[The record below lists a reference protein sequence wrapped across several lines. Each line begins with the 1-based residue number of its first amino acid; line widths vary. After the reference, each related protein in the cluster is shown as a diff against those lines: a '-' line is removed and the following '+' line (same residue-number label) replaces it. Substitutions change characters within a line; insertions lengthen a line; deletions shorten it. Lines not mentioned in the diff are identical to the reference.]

1 MQRLILW
8 MLILGS
14 LAPTSRADEPVKP
27 PAKERF
33 HLYLLIG
40 QSNMAGR
47 GVIEEQDKLPPPRVL
62 KFTKEKTWAAGVDP
76 LHFDKPVAGVGI
88 GTTFG
93 RVMAEAQPEV
103 VIGLVP
109 CAVGGTPLARWQKGG
124 DLYKQGVERTQA
136 AMRDGTLK
144 GILWHQGESDSG
156 SETTAKNYAERL
168 AQMIR
173 DLRTELNAG
182 DIPFVAGELGQFL
195 QRESKDGKPS
205 YWPLVNEQ
213 INSLPKLVPHT
224 AVASSKDLKH
234 KGDVVHFDSPSLREF
249 GKRYATV
256 MQAQAAAVSQE
267 SAVNTGF
274 DLRPIK
280 IAMIGDSTMASYP
293 KPPEDRPSLTGWGQV
308 FELSFNDQV
317 KVSNHAQS
325 GRSSKSFLREGRWEP
340 VLREKPDFV
349 FIQFGHNDQ
358 PGKGDRTTD
367 PNGDFQENLHKYIED
382 ARAAGSQPVL
392 VTPVARRIFDN
403 GKAVTTLTPY
413 ADAMKKVAGE
423 KKVPLVDLHAA
434 SFDLFNKLGD
444 AASAEF
450 SASAGDRTHFSRKGA
465 IEIAKLVANRLPQDV
480 PALRV
485 YLRSTSQDSKD

>member
-1 MQRLILW
+1 MRRLALW
-8 MLILGS
+8 LLLLGS
-14 LAPTSRADEPVKP
+14 LVSTLNADEPLKP
-27 PAKERF
+27 PTKERF

-47 GVIEEQDKLPPPRVL
+47 GVIEEQDKQPPPRVL
-62 KFTKEKTWAAGVDP
+62 KFTIEKTWVAGVDP
-76 LHFDKPVAGVGI
+76 LHFDKPIAGAGL

-93 RVMAEAQPEV
+93 RVMAEAQPEA

-124 DLYKQGVERTQA
+124 DLHKQAVERTQA
-136 AMRDGTLK
+136 AMQDGTLK

-156 SETTAKNYAERL
+156 SEGTAKNYGERL
-168 AQMIR
+168 AQMVR
-173 DLRTELNAG
+173 DLRTELKSG
-182 DIPFVAGELGQFL
+182 DVPFVAGELGQFL

-213 INSLPKLVPHT
+213 INSLPKLVSHT

-249 GKRYATV
+249 GKRYAAA
-256 MQAQAAAVSQE
+256 MQALDTAASQ
-267 SAVNTGF
+267 STSH

-280 IAMIGDSTMASYP
+280 IAMIGDSTMASYAN
-293 KPPEDRPSLTGWGQV
+293 PPEDRPSLTGWGQV
-308 FELSFNDQV
+308 FELFFNDKV

-367 PNGDFQENLHKYIED
+367 PNGDFQDNLRKYIDE
-382 ARAAGSQPVL
+382 AVAAGVKPVL
-392 VTPVARRIFDN
+392 VTPVARRIFEN
-403 GKAVTTLTPY
+403 GKAATTLTPY
-413 ADAMKKVAGE
+413 ADAMKKVAAE

-434 SFDLFNKLGD
+434 SFKLFDELGD
-444 AASAEF
+444 VASADL
-450 SASAGDRTHFSRKGA
+450 SASANDRTHFSHKGA
-465 IEIAKLVANRLPQDV
+465 MEVAKLVAKRLSLDV

-485 YLRSTSQDSKD
+485 YLRQPWQVPKD